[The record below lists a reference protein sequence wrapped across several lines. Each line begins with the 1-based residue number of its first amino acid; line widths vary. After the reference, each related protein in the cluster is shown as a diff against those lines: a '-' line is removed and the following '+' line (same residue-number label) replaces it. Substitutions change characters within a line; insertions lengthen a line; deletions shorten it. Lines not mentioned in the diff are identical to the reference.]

1 MKRLV
6 DVWLAA
12 ALAVAVGWP
21 ALATT
26 LEVLGLRGVEA
37 GSTPLAGPIG
47 PLPFPDAETLARPL
61 ALARNTLELVLA
73 TEAVALPAGIVLA
86 VLLVRTD
93 MTGRRPLLGLMA
105 LAVFIPL
112 PLHATAWLGAFGN
125 QGRVQ
130 LFTKEPILVGIP
142 GAGFVQ
148 GMAAL
153 PWVVLLVGVGLRAV
167 EPELEEA
174 ALLDWPAWRVVLGV
188 SLRRAVGATAAA
200 ALAVAVLTA
209 GDMTVTDLLRV
220 RTFAE
225 EAYLQANLKLGNGPE
240 AVAVV
245 ALPPLVV
252 LGSLVLL
259 AAHALLRADPAR
271 LPSPRS
277 RARTWSLG
285 PWRYGVGAVVLAVVG
300 NALAL
305 PIYGL
310 IWRAGWVGRLGGK
323 RWTWPTFAKSIAAS
337 WQDLAPNLSSLWR
350 HPNWYWQSPLLNSLI
365 WSAVGATATVLVAW
379 PLAWKARKPGVW
391 AWIAAAVVALLLAT
405 PGPAAGLA
413 LVLAYRSVPLVYET
427 PLVLVIVDVLR
438 TLPYA
443 MLVLWPA
450 LRTFPEDYLEAA
462 ALDGLSPSAIARR
475 VIVPLTRGPALAA
488 WGVAFALAMGEL
500 PAYSVVEL
508 PGTETATK
516 LVWSLLHTGVE
527 SRLSGIALIL
537 VAVLATAG
545 LPAAWALRRVYG
557 TGRGEVS

>member
-1 MKRLV
+1 VKVLGNV
-6 DVWLAA
+6 LLAA

-26 LEVLGLRGVEA
+26 LEVMGLRGAESGTVP
-37 GSTPLAGPIG
+37 SAGPIG
-47 PLPFPDAETLARPL
+47 PLPFTDTTLARPL

-73 TEAVALPAGIVLA
+73 TEAVALPAGIALA

-93 MTGRRPLLGLMA
+93 MAGRRPLLASLA

-130 LFTKEPILVGIP
+130 LFTTKPILVGLP
-142 GAGFVQ
+142 GAAFVQ

-153 PWVVLLVGVGLRAV
+153 PWVTLLVGVGLRGV

-174 ALLDWPAWRVVLGV
+174 AVLDWPAWRVVLGV
-188 SLRRAVGATAAA
+188 SLRRSVGAIAGA

-252 LGSLVLL
+252 LGTLVLL
-259 AAHALLRADPAR
+259 AARALLRADPAR

-277 RARTWSLG
+277 RARTWRLG
-285 PWRYGVGAVVLAVVG
+285 RWRFGVGAVVVAIVG
-300 NALAL
+300 NAVAL

-323 RWTWPTFAKSIAAS
+323 RWTWPTFRKSIGAS
-337 WQDLAPNLSSLWR
+337 WEDLAPNVSQLLR
-350 HPNWYWQSPLLNSLI
+350 HPSWYWQSPLLNSLI
-365 WSAVGATATVLVAW
+365 WSAAGATATLLVAW
-379 PLAWKARKPGVW
+379 PLAWKARRPGAW
-391 AWIAAAVVALLLAT
+391 AWVAAGVVALLLAT

-413 LVLAYRSVPLVYET
+413 LVLAYRSVPIVYNT
-427 PLVLVIVDVLR
+427 PVVLVLVDILR

-462 ALDGLSPSAIARR
+462 ALDGLSPGSIVRR
-475 VIVPLTRGPALAA
+475 IVIPLTRAPALAA

-537 VAVLATAG
+537 LAVVGAAG

-557 TGRGEVS
+557 TGQAEIS